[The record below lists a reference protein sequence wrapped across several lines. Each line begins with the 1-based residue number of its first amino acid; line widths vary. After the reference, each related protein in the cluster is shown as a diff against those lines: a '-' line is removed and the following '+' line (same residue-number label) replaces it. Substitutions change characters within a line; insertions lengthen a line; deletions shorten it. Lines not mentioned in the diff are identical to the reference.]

1 MLCPFCLEE
10 EDFKKL
16 EERGRIYY
24 VCSKNPM
31 DTIPIIYVENKKFPR
46 DVISAIGFRGHGK
59 SAYFASLFASLDDLA
74 RAWPDFFTFPVNEHA
89 LDTIT
94 NNVKLFKDG
103 KLPRFTPAS
112 FPKPTIIQF
121 SNMPRFGNRFLI
133 FYDTGGEN
141 FERASRLIDNADF
154 VKRSQTA
161 IFFISL
167 HDLEYDPQEMTRLLT
182 VYIMGL
188 KDLGGDPKQQ
198 HLLVVLTKGDLL
210 APKLE
215 SHEQIWKYLVNGD
228 VKNLQY
234 SDIKSQ
240 MKEMKNISVFLKE
253 FLIKDI
259 GASMFISLGKANF
272 RTVEIS
278 IISALGARPKED
290 RLDISATPKRIF
302 DPMLWVMNNSTGLF
316 PFFFRVIRSLNTSNS
331 SRTKA
336 QATPNSDIK
345 ETVARTTVAKK
356 PINYR
361 NVAKYGV
368 AVLIFALITLFVINP
383 DIVPISSLTGFNP
396 PQTSIVT
403 PTPGNDIV
411 AKDLAIR
418 SYGDFLQEG
427 QTNTYY
433 FDITPEN
440 ATNNKNIKVIAQV
453 TPGNVIT
460 SAVGINYVPSIENK
474 KFDYISSLSADR
486 FYAVIDIDNPKPGR
500 YFVIVNGVKGSGDTR
515 VTRYLF

>member
-1 MLCPFCLEE
+1 MLCPFCLKEDTIKKIEE
-10 EDFKKL
+10 K
-16 EERGRIYY
+16 GRIYY
-24 VCSKNPM
+24 VCSEHAFP
-31 DTIPIIYVENKKFPR
+31 TIPIAYAENEKLPR
-46 DVISAIGFRGHGK
+46 DVISAIGFSGHGK
-59 SAYFASLFASLDDLA
+59 TAYFASFFLSLDDLA
-74 RAWPDFFTFPVNEHA
+74 RVWPDFFTFPVNEQA

-94 NNVKLFKDG
+94 NNIKLLKNG
-103 KLPRFTPAS
+103 KLPAPTFMN
-112 FPKPTIIQF
+112 FPEPTIIQF
-121 SNMPRFGNRFLI
+121 SKMPKFKDHFLI
-133 FYDTGGEN
+133 FYDTNGEN
-141 FERASRLIDNADF
+141 YERASKLIKNANF
-154 VKRSQTA
+154 VTKSQTA
-161 IFFISL
+161 IFFMSL
-167 HDLEYDPQEMTRLLT
+167 HDLDYNPQEMGRLLA

-188 KDLGGDPKQQ
+188 KELGGDPKQQ

-210 APKLE
+210 ASKLE
-215 SHEQIWKYLVNGD
+215 SHQKIWEYLVNGD

-240 MKEMKNISVFLKE
+240 MKEMKKISELLKE

-259 GASMFISLGKANF
+259 GASMFIHLGKANF
-272 RTVEIS
+272 RTVEIC
-278 IISALGARPKED
+278 IISALGAAPKGD
-290 RLDISATPKRIF
+290 QLDISATPKRIF
-302 DPMLWVMNNSTGLF
+302 DPILWVMNNSTGLI
-316 PFFFRVIRSLNTSNS
+316 PFFFKVTNSLSNFVKK
-331 SRTKA
+331 SRTS
-336 QATPNSDIK
+336 TVK
-345 ETVARTTVAKK
+345 ETGVKTPFEEKK

-368 AVLIFALITLFVINP
+368 AILIFALITLFVINP
-383 DIVPISSLTGFNP
+383 DIVPIPSLTGFNP

-433 FDITPEN
+433 FDISPEN
-440 ATNNKNIKVIAQV
+440 ATNNKNIKVVAQV

>member
-1 MLCPFCLEE
+1 MLCPFCLKEDTIKKIEE
-10 EDFKKL
+10 K
-16 EERGRIYY
+16 GRIYY
-24 VCSKNPM
+24 VCSEHAFP
-31 DTIPIIYVENKKFPR
+31 TIPIAYAENEKLPR
-46 DVISAIGFRGHGK
+46 DVISAIGFSGHGK
-59 SAYFASLFASLDDLA
+59 TAYFASFFLSLDDLA
-74 RAWPDFFTFPVNEHA
+74 RVWPDFFTFPVNEQA

-94 NNVKLFKDG
+94 NNVKLLKNG
-103 KLPRFTPAS
+103 KLPGTTTMN
-112 FPKPTIIQF
+112 FPEPTIIQF
-121 SNMPRFGNRFLI
+121 SKMPKFKDHFLI
-133 FYDTGGEN
+133 FYDTNGEN
-141 FERASRLIDNADF
+141 YERASKLIKNANF
-154 VKRSQTA
+154 VTKSQTA
-161 IFFISL
+161 IFFMSL
-167 HDLEYDPQEMTRLLT
+167 HDLDYNPQEMGRLLA

-188 KDLGGDPKQQ
+188 KELGGDPKQQ

-210 APKLE
+210 ASKLE
-215 SHEQIWKYLVNGD
+215 SHQKIWEYLVNGD

-240 MKEMKNISVFLKE
+240 MKEMKKISELLKE

-259 GASMFISLGKANF
+259 GASMFINLGKANF
-272 RTVEIS
+272 RTVEIC
-278 IISALGARPKED
+278 IISALGAAPKGD
-290 RLDISATPKRIF
+290 QLDISATPKRIF
-302 DPMLWVMNNSTGLF
+302 DPILWEMNNTMGWRS
-316 PFFFRVIRSLNTSNS
+316 FFFKVTKTLSNS
-331 SRTKA
+331 VSNRTKA
-336 QATPNSDIK
+336 QTTPTSDFK

-361 NVAKYGV
+361 NVVKYGV

-383 DIVPISSLTGFNP
+383 DIIPISSLTGFNP

-403 PTPGNDIV
+403 PSPGNDIV

-433 FDITPEN
+433 FDISPEN
-440 ATNNKNIKVIAQV
+440 TTNNKNIKVIAQV

-474 KFDYISSLSADR
+474 KFDYISSPSADR